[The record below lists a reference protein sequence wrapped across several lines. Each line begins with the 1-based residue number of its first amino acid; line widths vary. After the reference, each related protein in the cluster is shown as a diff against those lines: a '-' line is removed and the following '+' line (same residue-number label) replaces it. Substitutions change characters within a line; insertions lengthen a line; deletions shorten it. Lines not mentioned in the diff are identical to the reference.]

1 MNVTINSLTH
11 KTKSL
16 IAVNAT
22 ADIHYKILNLSGT
35 ALTKERFDLEASIA
49 KGRIDDILSGDARTV
64 FGDWV
69 SSGKGVGKMNR
80 YEMTG
85 NVDVHFSMEQVSSI
99 KDIKKGDYAI
109 LLVDQL
115 SESDDGAVGH
125 GDLGGNLIMLDVNYF
140 LRRADNWNLIAHEVG
155 HNIGLA
161 HEKDEANFMYAYN
174 SKKSIKSTS
183 EQRGYLLYGIGINN
197 KTKKESF
204 QFSKDY
210 DTKKAVFNYIANLN
224 KKGKRHD

>member
-1 MNVTINSLTH
+1 
-11 KTKSL
+11 
-16 IAVNAT
+16 
-22 ADIHYKILNLSGT
+22 
-35 ALTKERFDLEASIA
+35 
-49 KGRIDDILSGDARTV
+49 
-64 FGDWV
+64 
-69 SSGKGVGKMNR
+69 
-80 YEMTG
+80 
-85 NVDVHFSMEQVSSI
+85 MEQVSSI